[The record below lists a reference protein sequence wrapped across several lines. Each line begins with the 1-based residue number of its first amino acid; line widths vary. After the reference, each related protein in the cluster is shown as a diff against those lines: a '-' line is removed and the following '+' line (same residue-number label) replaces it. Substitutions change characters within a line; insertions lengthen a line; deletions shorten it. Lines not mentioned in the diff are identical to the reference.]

1 MSRGT
6 WETNRGS
13 LVSFRLRDY
22 YPVSSIFPDRSASR
36 QVCNFP
42 TPSWGSLVRS
52 RYTVRTT
59 PTSYDV
65 QSVLAV
71 PFSLAATGGI
81 AVAFSS

>member
-6 WETNRGS
+6 WVADKKPANFRLQGCY
-13 LVSFRLRDY
+13 LVS
-22 YPVSSIFPDRSASR
+22 PTFPDRSANC

-42 TPSWGSLVRS
+42 TPSWGSPVRS
-52 RYTVRTT
+52 RYTVCTT

-81 AVAFSS
+81 AVALFS